1 MRPSCVAVFLALST
15 LASVNAGARTRAVH
29 SPRPV
34 PQAAYGEGGYA
45 SAASVAQ
52 GGLLEFHIATAVSP
66 FPLQIVNL
74 ATPDTVLQT
83 LTLESAPRDCTGL
96 SAQGCQWPVTAIFA
110 VPASWP
116 SGYYA
121 ARFPTSLGTRNVF
134 FLVREDHPGSTSPM
148 AVVVATNTYQA
159 YNTYGYKSVYPS
171 DSPERSYRV
180 SFDRP
185 YHDVRGLG
193 RFSVWD
199 KPFLEWLTSEHESFE
214 VISDSDLEDPT
225 ILNDYQVAVI
235 AGHSEYWTAAARAQ
249 LERFVDRGGRVA
261 ILGGNTMWWQAR
273 VENRALVVYK
283 AAAPDPENGRN
294 DAVVTVNWFAE
305 PVLRP
310 ENLITGLS
318 FRNGGYTNL
327 EAPQYG
333 YTVTDASHWIFG
345 TTGVSNGTHFGN
357 VAAGDETDGALYNC
371 TMNGLEV
378 DGSDGTPLNFR
389 ILATVPAAE
398 GHGTVGIYTT
408 PTGGGVFNA
417 GSQDWVLGLATDPIV
432 RLMTRNVLDR
442 FREGRLP
449 YEPVT
454 SNVRMRELFNCALDT
469 TEEKIVP
476 GWRGEE
482 GGLVLSERCAA
493 EGAAGL
499 ELTGTQ
505 RILIRRGFAP
515 TGNTMSRAELNFS
528 LNADASSGPASAQL
542 SLVTLQVRKKDVASR
557 AARVEFQPSTKS
569 VRLVLFNA
577 NNAATA
583 IRTDWVPLTSG
594 WNTIRMAWQSPGDA
608 TLRVNGGEAKTVV
621 NPLADQSVGEVLIAY
636 DQPSMSGSLCV
647 DALSVQ

>member
-1 MRPSCVAVFLALST
+1 MRPASVAVLLALST
-15 LASVNAGARTRAVH
+15 LAPVTAGARTRTVH
-29 SPRPV
+29 SPRPIPV
-34 PQAAYGEGGYA
+34 AAYAEGGYA
-45 SAASVAQ
+45 NAASVAQ

-66 FPLQIVNL
+66 FPLQI
-74 ATPDTVLQT
+74 
-83 LTLESAPRDCTGL
+83 
-96 SAQGCQWPVTAIFA
+96 FA

-121 ARFPTSLGTRNVF
+121 ARFPTSLGMRNIF

-148 AVVVATNTYQA
+148 AVVVATNTFQA

-171 DSPERSYRV
+171 NSPERSYRV

-185 YHDVRGLG
+185 YQDDRGLG
-193 RFSVWD
+193 RFNRWD
-199 KPFLEWLTSEHESFE
+199 KPFLTWMTSENRSFE
-214 VISDSDLEDPT
+214 VISDSDLEEPEVLDH
-225 ILNDYQVAVI
+225 YHVAVI
-235 AGHSEYWTAAARAQ
+235 VGHSEYWTATARAH
-249 LERFVDRGGRVA
+249 LERFVDNGGRVA
-261 ILGGNTMWWQAR
+261 ILSGNTMWWQAR

-283 AAAPDPENGRN
+283 EAAPDPENGRN
-294 DAVVTVNWFAE
+294 DSIVTVNWFAE

-310 ENLITGLS
+310 ENLITGAS

-333 YTVTDASHWIFG
+333 YTVADASHWIFDR
-345 TTGVSNGTHFGN
+345 TGVSNGTQFGN

-408 PTGGGVFNA
+408 PTGGAVFNA
-417 GSQDWVLGLATDPIV
+417 GTQDWVLGLATDPIV
-432 RLMTRNVLDR
+432 RLMTGNVLDR
-442 FREGRLP
+442 FRQGRLP

-482 GGLVLSERCAA
+482 GGLMLSARCAA

-499 ELTGTQ
+499 ELTGAQ

-515 TGNTMSRAELNFS
+515 TGNTTSRAEANFS
-528 LNADASSGPASAQL
+528 VNADASSGSASAQL
-542 SLVTLQVRKKDVASR
+542 SLVTLQGRRGAVVSR

-577 NNAATA
+577 NNGATLL
-583 IRTDWVPLTSG
+583 RTDWVPLTSG
-594 WNTIRMAWQSPGDA
+594 WNTVQMAWQSPGAA
-608 TLRVNGGEAKTVV
+608 TLRVNGGAANTVV
-621 NPLADQSVGEVLIAY
+621 NPLADQSVGEVLISY
-636 DQPSMSGSLCV
+636 DEPSMSGSLCV